1 MNAQGLILVDLQND
15 YFPGGRMELE
25 AVEAAAGRAARLLR
39 QFRDRALPVF
49 HVRHVAD
56 RPGATFFLPG
66 TPGADIHATVAP
78 APGEAVVVKHFPN
91 SFRETDLLD
100 RLRQA
105 KIGSVTICGA
115 MSHMCIDATTRA
127 AFDLGFAC
135 RVADDACATRALAFG
150 SVSVPAAQVHAAF
163 MAALSAAYAQVLTT
177 AELLAAA

>member
-25 AVEAAAGRAARLLR
+25 AVEAAAGRAAQLLR

-91 SFRETDLLD
+91 SFRDTDLLE
-100 RLRQA
+100 RLRGA
-105 KIGSVTICGA
+105 GVAELTICGA
-115 MSHMCIDATTRA
+115 MSHMCIDATARA
-127 AFDLGFAC
+127 AADLGFAC
-135 RVADDACATRALAFG
+135 RVAHDACATRALAFG
-150 SVSVPAAQVHAAF
+150 AVTVPAAQVHAAY
-163 MAALSAAYAQVLTT
+163 MAALSAAYAQVLAT

>member
-25 AVEAAAGRAARLLR
+25 AVEAAAGRAAQLLR

-91 SFRETDLLD
+91 SFRDTDLLE
-100 RLRQA
+100 RLRGA
-105 KIGSVTICGA
+105 GVAEVTICGA
-115 MSHMCIDATTRA
+115 MSHMCIDATARA
-127 AFDLGFAC
+127 AADLGFTC
-135 RVADDACATRALAFG
+135 RVAHDACATRALAFG
-150 SVSVPAAQVHAAF
+150 AVTVPAAQVHAAY
-163 MAALSAAYAQVLTT
+163 MAALSAAYAQVLAT